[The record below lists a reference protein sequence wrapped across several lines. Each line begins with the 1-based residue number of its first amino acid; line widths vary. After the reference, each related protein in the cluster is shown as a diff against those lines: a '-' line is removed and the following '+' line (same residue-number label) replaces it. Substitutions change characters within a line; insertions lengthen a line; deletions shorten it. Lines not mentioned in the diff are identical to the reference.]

1 MKKLIKQ
8 FVEDQERKI
17 SVLNAFIDKKVEEH
31 IEEGYSQKEAKGV
44 VLVTFRKK
52 RTERDTR
59 IEIINELKKIIN
71 Q

>member
-44 VLVTFRKK
+44 PVF
-52 RTERDTR
+52 
-59 IEIINELKKIIN
+59 
-71 Q
+71 